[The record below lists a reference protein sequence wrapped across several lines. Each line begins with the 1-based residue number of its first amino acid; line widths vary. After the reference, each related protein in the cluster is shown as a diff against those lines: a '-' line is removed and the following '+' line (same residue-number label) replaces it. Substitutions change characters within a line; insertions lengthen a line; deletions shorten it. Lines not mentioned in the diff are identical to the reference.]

1 MKKVSLIFFLL
12 AFALVLSVTGSV
24 AQKIG
29 LLMDSYAIDRW
40 YIDEKLFKDRV
51 SQLGG
56 ECFVE
61 MPYGDADEQ
70 VRLGKKLIQSGV
82 DVLVIVPTDSKK
94 AAEIVAEAKAA
105 NIPVISYDRLILSRD
120 LNFYISYNS
129 LKVGNLQAEYAL
141 KKVPKGKYLLIN
153 GPTTDNNAILFRK
166 GQLDILQPAVDKG
179 DVSIIGDFVLNDWSE
194 IETLIKMDEFFA
206 STEEMPDAIIAA
218 NDAIATGCLQAL
230 PKELVGKVVV
240 TGQDAELM
248 ALKHIISGS
257 QSMTIYKP
265 IKPLAYKAAEIAITL
280 AKKEK
285 VAGAMKLKNDDFEL
299 DAILLDPV
307 PVDKVNYKDTVVKD
321 GHISLSEIL
330 EKK

>member
-153 GPTTDNNAILFRK
+153 F
-166 GQLDILQPAVDKG
+166 
-179 DVSIIGDFVLNDWSE
+179 
-194 IETLIKMDEFFA
+194 
-206 STEEMPDAIIAA
+206 
-218 NDAIATGCLQAL
+218 
-230 PKELVGKVVV
+230 
-240 TGQDAELM
+240 
-248 ALKHIISGS
+248 SGS
-257 QSMTIYKP
+257 
-265 IKPLAYKAAEIAITL
+265 
-280 AKKEK
+280 
-285 VAGAMKLKNDDFEL
+285 DW
-299 DAILLDPV
+299 
-307 PVDKVNYKDTVVKD
+307 
-321 GHISLSEIL
+321 
-330 EKK
+330 